1 MNLVN
6 IPEVD
11 VTLGNQS
18 VDGLKEK
25 IRREKIARQTR
36 DKRLKGIRKFMGIG
50 EVRPH
55 VKKKEVRDFL
65 KIAVT
70 NKQKAVEILIL
81 KSVVSSSNEKSTSFQ
96 ILSTL
101 NYGTE
106 LSEIT
111 SDQRVA
117 LIETIADAA
126 DEMLSLTGSVTPLYN
141 IYILCKSLSTKLLA
155 SMPPKSRR
163 RMLLR
168 IIQEGNANTWLV
180 YFARRIIQ
188 YHETGETVLRRF
200 SPWLEKETL
209 DDVRKI
215 MIKKL
220 RSNMSEQYYNG
231 FYPLQFFLSWI
242 QVGNENERNW
252 LRNWVNTHIK
262 TDKEYVRF
270 VEMFT
275 GTATLINGSFP
286 VDEVKI
292 AYIETIESIVKIDG
306 LLGRLGTISMRDS
319 EVGNTALELLG
330 TFEYTLASRKKGLKI
345 ASLYR

>member
-18 VDGLKEK
+18 VVGLKEK

-50 EVRPH
+50 EIRPH
-55 VKKKEVRDFL
+55 VEKTEIRDFL

-81 KSVVSSSNEKSTSFQ
+81 NSVVSSSNEKSMAFQ
-96 ILSTL
+96 LLSTL

-106 LSEIT
+106 LSEIK
-111 SDQRVA
+111 SDQRIA

-126 DEMLSLTGSVTPLYN
+126 DEMFSLTGSVTPLYN
-141 IYILCKSLSTKLLA
+141 IYILCKSLSTKLLTL
-155 SMPPKSRR
+155 MPPRSRR
-163 RMLLR
+163 RMLLK
-168 IIQEGNANTWLV
+168 ILQEGNANTWLV

-209 DDVRKI
+209 DDVKKI

-231 FYPLQFFLSWI
+231 FYPLQFFLFWI
-242 QVGNENERNW
+242 QVGNEIDRNW
-252 LRNWVNTHIK
+252 LRNWVKTHIK

-275 GTATLINGSFP
+275 GTATLINDSFP

-292 AYIETIESIVKIDG
+292 AYIETIESIVKIDE
-306 LLGRLGTISMRDS
+306 LLGRLRTISMRDR

-330 TFEYTLASRKKGLKI
+330 TFEYTLASRKEGLKI
-345 ASLYR
+345 SSLYR